1 MAQVPEAVA
10 GTPINP
16 QLASLRGLKDLPAV
30 RQLALLVGLALAV
43 ATGVA
48 LFSWTQQPAY
58 VPVFPG
64 LAEKDASEVADALRA
79 GGMPLRVDA
88 GTGAVLVPGDK
99 VYEARMRLAGQGLP
113 RGTAMGFEMIQQDQG
128 LGTSQFIEN
137 ARYQL
142 ALETELART
151 VSSLQPVKAA
161 RVHLALPKAS
171 PFVRRQDAA
180 SASVLVELY
189 PGRQLEPGQVSSIVH
204 IVASSVP
211 NLDAGAVTV
220 IDQYGHL
227 LTQADPNSDM
237 TQSVQQFEQT
247 RRQEADYVR
256 RIEDLLTP
264 MLGPGRVSAQVAADL
279 DFSVTE
285 EARESYKPD
294 GAAVRSE
301 QSSEDLTRGPNNAA
315 QGVPGSLSN
324 QPAAAAP
331 AQGSAP
337 AAAKTPSAAGAAA
350 TQPAPSVPGAL
361 PDNTLSDSKSS
372 TRNYELD
379 RTLSHTRQSV
389 GRLRRLSVA
398 VLVDN
403 LPQRDAKTGKVT
415 MVPLSKDEMAK
426 VESLVREAVG
436 FDAGRGDT
444 VSVQNAQFAATE
456 APAIAPLPL
465 WQRPELRD
473 IARQVLGSL
482 IVLVLIFAV
491 LRPLL
496 RNLLGTPRP
505 AAAALAGGG
514 ALPASAIGDDRVS
527 LNGAAGEVMALPYEQ
542 KLTAAR
548 TAVSQ
553 DPKRVAQLV
562 KTWIGD
568 DG

>member
-10 GTPINP
+10 GTAGNP
-16 QLASLRGLKDLPAV
+16 TLTQLRDLKDVPAV
-30 RQLALLVGLALAV
+30 RQLALLIGLALAV
-43 ATGVA
+43 AAGVA

-64 LAEKDASEVADALRA
+64 LAEKDASEVADALRTA
-79 GGMPLRVDA
+79 GMPLRVDA
-88 GTGAVLVPGDK
+88 ASGSVMVPGDK

-113 RGTAMGFEMIQQDQG
+113 RGAAMGFEMIQQDQG
-128 LGTSQFIEN
+128 LGTSQFIET

-204 IVASSVP
+204 MVASSVP
-211 NLDAGAVTV
+211 NLGADAVTV

-227 LTQADPNSDM
+227 LTQTDASNDM

-247 RRQEADYVR
+247 RQQEADYVR

-264 MLGPGRVSAQVAADL
+264 LLGPGRVSAQVAADL
-279 DFSVTE
+279 DFAVTE
-285 EARESYKPD
+285 EAQESYKPD
-294 GAAVRSE
+294 PAAVRSE
-301 QSSEDLTRGPNNAA
+301 QTSEDLTRGATNAA

-324 QPAAAAP
+324 QPAPAATAANVAQP
-331 AQGSAP
+331 AAKTVAAP
-337 AAAKTPSAAGAAA
+337 AAAAAAAAAGNN
-350 TQPAPSVPGAL
+350 
-361 PDNTLSDSKSS
+361 PDNTLTDSKSS
-372 TRNYELD
+372 TRNYELN
-379 RTLSHTRQSV
+379 RVLSHTRQSV

-415 MVPLSKDEMAK
+415 MVPLSKEEMDK
-426 VESLVREAVG
+426 VESLVKEAVG
-436 FDAGRGDT
+436 FDASRGDS

-456 APAIAPLPL
+456 APAITPLPL

-473 IARQVLGSL
+473 VARQVLGSL

-496 RNLLGTPRP
+496 RNLVGPPRSL
-505 AAAALAGGG
+505 AAAAAAGGG
-514 ALPASAIGDDRVS
+514 ALAGGLGEDRVS
-527 LNGAAGEVMALPYEQ
+527 LGTPAGDVMALPYEQ
-542 KLTAAR
+542 KLSAAR

>member
-1 MAQVPEAVA
+1 MAQLPNPASAATTNPAVM
-10 GTPINP
+10 
-16 QLASLRGLKDLPAV
+16 QLRGLKDLPAV

-43 ATGVA
+43 AGGVA
-48 LFSWTQQPAY
+48 LFSWSQQPGY
-58 VPVFPG
+58 VPVYPG
-64 LAEKDASEVADALRA
+64 LAEKDAGEAADALRA
-79 GGMPLRVDA
+79 A
-88 GTGAVLVPGDK
+88 GLPVKLDPASGTVIVPGDK
-99 VYEARMRLAGQGLP
+99 VYEARMRLAAQGLP
-113 RGTAMGFEMIQQDQG
+113 KGSAMGFEMIQQDQG

-211 NLDAGAVTV
+211 NLAAGAVTV

-227 LTQADPNSDM
+227 LTQADADGELA
-237 TQSVQQFEQT
+237 QSVQQFEQT

-256 RIEDLLTP
+256 RVEELLTP
-264 MLGPGRVSAQVAADL
+264 MLGPGRVSAQVAADM

-285 EARESYKPD
+285 EAHESYKPD
-294 GAAVRSE
+294 SAAVRSE
-301 QSSEDLTRGPNNAA
+301 QSSEDVTRNGSGSAA
-315 QGVPGSLSN
+315 QGVPGALSN
-324 QPAAAAP
+324 QPAAAVAGAALQAAQAP
-331 AQGSAP
+331 APGAKNAPP
-337 AAAKTPSAAGAAA
+337 AAAATNTAADTPLTQSKT
-350 TQPAPSVPGAL
+350 
-361 PDNTLSDSKSS
+361 S

-379 RTLSHTRQSV
+379 RTISHTRQSV

-403 LPQRDAKTGKVT
+403 LPKTDPKT
-415 MVPLSKDEMAK
+415 RKTTPTPLSKEEMAK
-426 VESLVREAVG
+426 VEALVKEAVG
-436 FDAGRGDT
+436 FDAARGDS
-444 VSVQNAQFAATE
+444 VSVENAAFAASE
-456 APAIAPLPL
+456 APALAPLPL
-465 WQRPELRD
+465 WQRPEMRD
-473 IARQVLGSL
+473 IVRQTLGAMTVVLL
-482 IVLVLIFAV
+482 IITV

-496 RNLLGTPRP
+496 RNLLGP
-505 AAAALAGGG
+505 ARAARGGGSAGG
-514 ALPASAIGDDRVS
+514 ALGLAVGEDRIALGQAGASA
-527 LNGAAGEVMALPYEQ
+527 AALPYEQ

-548 TAVSQ
+548 AAVAQ
-553 DPKRVAQLV
+553 DPKRVAQVV